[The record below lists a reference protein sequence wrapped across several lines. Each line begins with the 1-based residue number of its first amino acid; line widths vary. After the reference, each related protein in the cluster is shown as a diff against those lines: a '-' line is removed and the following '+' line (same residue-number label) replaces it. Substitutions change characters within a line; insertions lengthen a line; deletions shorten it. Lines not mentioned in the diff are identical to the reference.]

1 MRRRWQRYLVNLG
14 ELLALARLRLDDL
27 EEPYLWDDDFL
38 IDSIN
43 RAEVEAAER
52 SYLLKDRTMVLPYTA
67 GQGEVTLD
75 PAVLYVEQVTVAGMA
90 KPLLATSVNELN
102 LRSPDWAAGTAER
115 PTCYAREDRQLV
127 LIPTPTLDGELR
139 LVVTRT
145 PLKPMASDGDKP
157 EIDSEHHEA
166 LLHFVCHQ
174 AYSHNDADGENYD
187 RAKEY
192 LAQFSALFRRRR
204 MARFNRMNQ
213 DHVKN
218 STLYLRRFN

>member
-1 MRRRWQRYLVNLG
+1 LNLG
-14 ELLALARLRLDDL
+14 ELLTLARLRLDDI
-27 EEPYLWDDDFL
+27 EEPYLWSDEFL
-38 IDSIN
+38 VESIN

-52 SYLLKDRTMVLPYTA
+52 SYLLKDRTITLDYVA

-75 PAVLYVEQVTVAGMA
+75 PSILYVEQLTVTGTS

-102 LRSPDWAAGTAER
+102 LRSPGWSAGTAER

-127 LIPTPTLDGELR
+127 LIPTPTLNGELR
-139 LVVTRT
+139 FVVTRT
-145 PLKPMASDGDKP
+145 PLKSMVSDGDEP
-157 EIDSEHHEA
+157 EIDPPHHEA
-166 LLHFVCHQ
+166 LLYFVCHE

-192 LAQFSALFRRRR
+192 LAQFSAIFRRRR
-204 MARFNRMNQ
+204 KARFNRMNQ

>member
-1 MRRRWQRYLVNLG
+1 LNLG
-14 ELLALARLRLDDL
+14 ELLALARLRLDDI
-27 EEPYLWDDDFL
+27 EEPFLWSDEFL
-38 IDSIN
+38 VDSIN

-52 SYLLKDRTMVLPYTA
+52 SYLLKDRTMVLGYVA
-67 GQGEVTLD
+67 GQEEVTLD
-75 PAVLYVEQVTVAGMA
+75 PSVLYVEQVTVTGTS
-90 KPLLATSVNELN
+90 KPLPATSINELT
-102 LRSPDWAAGTAER
+102 LRCPSWTADTAER

-127 LIPTPTLDGELR
+127 LVPTPTLDGELR

-145 PLKPMASDGDKP
+145 PLKAMASDDDVP
-157 EIDSEHHEA
+157 EIDPEHHEA

-192 LAQFSALFRRRR
+192 LAQFSDLFRRRR
-204 MARFNRMNQ
+204 RARFNRMNQ